1 MDDIAIF
8 QDSLKGIEVIKKI
21 GFSTDGIIAV
31 NKAFSS
37 DSNEQPSM
45 PGHLRNAYYNDD
57 DRIAITIDEHSHESY
72 FPPEVITRSNLDE
85 IVDRYNDSEKSEKD
99 AWRVFAHLS
108 KLQPFQDGNK
118 RTALIAAN
126 AAYGALDNGSY
137 LTLPFND
144 LDRVDF
150 VVGLMRFYNAKDQQA
165 EERALDRMISVLPSN
180 YERKIELSKPID
192 QDNQDEIKTV
202 RYKRELNKTNDMEP
216 KQKTN
221 RP

>member
-1 MDDIAIF
+1 MNNTALARFITSLGSLNGYGSTVLQTKKALDEGSTKPLRQNVDDIAIF

-85 IVDRYNDSEKSEKD
+85 IVDRYND
-99 AWRVFAHLS
+99 
-108 KLQPFQDGNK
+108 
-118 RTALIAAN
+118 
-126 AAYGALDNGSY
+126 
-137 LTLPFND
+137 
-144 LDRVDF
+144 
-150 VVGLMRFYNAKDQQA
+150 
-165 EERALDRMISVLPSN
+165 
-180 YERKIELSKPID
+180 
-192 QDNQDEIKTV
+192 
-202 RYKRELNKTNDMEP
+202 
-216 KQKTN
+216 
-221 RP
+221 